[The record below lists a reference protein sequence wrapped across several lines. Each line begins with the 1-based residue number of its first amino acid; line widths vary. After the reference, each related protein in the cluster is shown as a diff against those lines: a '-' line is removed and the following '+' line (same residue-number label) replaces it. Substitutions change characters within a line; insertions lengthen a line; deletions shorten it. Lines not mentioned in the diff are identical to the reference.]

1 MTLPVPRPWG
11 ALVAAIAIAGGIVL
25 AVQSLAARLPMPGDA
40 GQARLFDAGFTLL
53 LFGLLGG
60 CGLVLALRH
69 RRAGGLVGPR
79 PLAMAGLGAA
89 IGLGGL
95 FAAFAYA
102 RIAGVAVSVPDTG
115 AGAGALLL
123 GTVATIVQTGGEE
136 IYFRG
141 WLQRALGDAWGP
153 VAALLV
159 TAIVFAALHLLGGAR
174 APLSLVNL
182 LLGGLLFGL
191 LAQRSSG
198 IAASTATHL
207 LWNWSEQLLLGL
219 DPNPG
224 TGSFGALFDHDLIGA
239 ALWGGS
245 PEGLNASVAVTLV
258 MAALLLPLATWR
270 RAAAGPSERPV
281 GLGPD
286 AISH

>member
-1 MTLPVPRPWG
+1 MTLSVPRPWG

-25 AVQSLAARLPMPGDA
+25 AVQLLAARLPMPGDA
-40 GQARLFDAGFTLL
+40 GQARLFDTGFTLL

-69 RRAGGLVGPR
+69 RRAGGLVGPW

-159 TAIVFAALHLLGGAR
+159 TAIVFASLHLLGGAR

-191 LAQRSSG
+191 LAERSGG
-198 IAASTATHL
+198 IAASTAAHL
-207 LWNWSEQLLLGL
+207 SWNWSEQLLLGL

-270 RAAAGPSERPV
+270 RGAAGPSERPV
-281 GLGPD
+281 GLGSD
-286 AISH
+286 AISR

>member
-1 MTLPVPRPWG
+1 MTLPIPRPWG
-11 ALVAAIAIAGGIVL
+11 ALVAAIVIAGVIVL
-25 AVQSLAARLPMPGDA
+25 GIQSLASRLPMPQDA
-40 GQARLFDAGFTLL
+40 GQARLFDAGFTLA

-60 CGLVLALRH
+60 CGLVLALR
-69 RRAGGLVGPR
+69 RGGVAALIGPR

-95 FAAFAYA
+95 LAAFAYA
-102 RIAGVAVSVPDTG
+102 RIAGVAVPVNAAS

-123 GTVATIVQTGGEE
+123 GTVATIVQTAAEE
-136 IYFRG
+136 VYFRG
-141 WLQRALGDAWGP
+141 WLQRALGDVWGP

-159 TAIVFAALHLLGGAR
+159 TAIVFAGLHLLGGAR

-191 LAQRSSG
+191 LAQRSGG
-198 IAASTATHL
+198 IAASIAAHL

-239 ALWGGS
+239 PLWGGS
-245 PEGLNASVAVTLV
+245 PEGLNASLAVTLV

-270 RAAAGPSERPV
+270 RGAVRAAS
-281 GLGPD
+281 
-286 AISH
+286 

>member
-1 MTLPVPRPWG
+1 MTLAVPRPWG
-11 ALVAAIAIAGGIVL
+11 ALVAAIGIAGGIVFGI
-25 AVQSLAARLPMPGDA
+25 QSLAARLPMPQDVA
-40 GQARLFDAGFTLL
+40 QARLFDAGFTLV

-60 CGLVLALRH
+60 CGLVLALR
-69 RRAGGLVGPR
+69 RGGVAALIGPR

-102 RIAGVAVSVPDTG
+102 RIAGVAVPVTAAS

-123 GTVATIVQTGGEE
+123 GTVATIVQTAAEE
-136 IYFRG
+136 VYFRG

-153 VAALLV
+153 APALLV

-191 LAQRSSG
+191 LAQRSGG
-198 IAASTATHL
+198 IAASTAAHL
-207 LWNWSEQLLLGL
+207 SWNWSEQLLLGL

-224 TGSFGALFDHDLIGA
+224 TGSYGALFDHDLIGA
-239 ALWGGS
+239 PLWGGS
-245 PEGLNASVAVTLV
+245 PEGLNASIAVTLV

-270 RAAAGPSERPV
+270 RASPSPPRPV
-281 GLGPD
+281 IAAVYSGENE
-286 AISH
+286 

>member
-1 MTLPVPRPWG
+1 MVRPWG
-11 ALVAAIAIAGGIVL
+11 ALVVAVAIAGGIVL
-25 AVQSLAARLPMPGDA
+25 GIQSLAARLPMPQDA
-40 GQARLFDAGFTLL
+40 GQARLFDAGFTLV

-60 CGLVLALRH
+60 CGLFLAK
-69 RRAGGLVGPR
+69 RRDRNAPLLGPR
-79 PLAMAGLGAA
+79 PLAMAATGAV

-95 FAAFAYA
+95 LAAFAYA
-102 RIAGVAVSVPDTG
+102 WIAGVAVPVPAAAT
-115 AGAGALLL
+115 GAGALLL
-123 GTVATIVQTGGEE
+123 GTVATIVQVGGEE
-136 IYFRG
+136 VYFRG

-153 VAALLV
+153 VAALLI

-182 LLGGLLFGL
+182 LLGGLLFGM
-191 LAQRSSG
+191 LAQRSGG
-198 IAASTATHL
+198 IAASAGAHL

-245 PEGLNASVAVTLV
+245 PEGLNASLAVTLV
-258 MAALLLPLATWR
+258 MIALLLPLATWR
-270 RAAAGPSERPV
+270 RTVVRPAG
-281 GLGPD
+281 
-286 AISH
+286 